1 MSFPN
6 RPKDGEVYQHP
17 NGYDYEYD
25 YSNNTWEKIPET
37 TQLPRYEERQIRK
50 RPARLNEAKPTV
62 DVTVSE

>member
-6 RPKDGEVYQHP
+6 RPRDGEVYQHP

-37 TQLPRYEERQIRK
+37 SQLPRYEEGRF
-50 RPARLNEAKPTV
+50 
-62 DVTVSE
+62 VSVLPG